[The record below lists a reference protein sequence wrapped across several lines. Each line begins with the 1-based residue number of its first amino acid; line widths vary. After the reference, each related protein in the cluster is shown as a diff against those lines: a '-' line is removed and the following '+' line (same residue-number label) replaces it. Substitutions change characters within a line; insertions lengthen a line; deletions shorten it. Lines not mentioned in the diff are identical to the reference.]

1 MNEIVIKRSEVISL
15 KGRIN
20 TPSLFNSHSLPTD
33 SIAQLNSILTDIL
46 FPTNETQ
53 GDNDNENT

>member
-1 MNEIVIKRSEVISL
+1 MNKIVIKRSEVISL

-20 TPSLFNSHSLPTD
+20 TPSLFNSHNLPTD

-46 FPTNETQ
+46 FPIDEAQ

>member
-15 KGRIN
+15 KGRIS
-20 TPSLFNSHSLPTD
+20 TPSLFNSQSLPTD

-46 FPTNETQ
+46 FPTNETH

>member
-15 KGRIN
+15 KGRIK
-20 TPSLFNSHSLPTD
+20 TPSLFNSQSLPED

-46 FPTNETQ
+46 FPIDEAQ